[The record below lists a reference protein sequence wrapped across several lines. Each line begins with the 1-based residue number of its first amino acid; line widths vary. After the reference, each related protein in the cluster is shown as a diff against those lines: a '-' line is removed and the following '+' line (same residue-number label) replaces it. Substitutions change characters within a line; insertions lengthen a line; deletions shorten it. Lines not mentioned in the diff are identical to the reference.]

1 MTTAISPAVTI
12 DSHSA
17 PLPCSLCG
25 GMMTAQ
31 DDIDVCV
38 CGSRRVRSQPSVS
51 NVVTTTKLASGG
63 PTTAKIADG
72 PSSTE
77 AKAAAATGIR
87 PCPFCGGTTTKVYPY
102 DEHCREF
109 SVDCWE
115 CELHGPYGPNES
127 AAIVLWNSRPQAAA
141 SRDDVLLAA
150 YAELLHILHEMT
162 DVGNDWCA
170 GKLAVFERVLGQG

>member
-1 MTTAISPAVTI
+1 MTTAISPAVTL
-12 DSHSA
+12 DSHTT
-17 PLPCSLCG
+17 PLPCGLCG
-25 GMMTAQ
+25 GVMTAQ

-51 NVVTTTKLASGG
+51 NVVTTSKLASGG

-77 AKAAAATGIR
+77 AK
-87 PCPFCGGTTTKVYPY
+87 P
-102 DEHCREF
+102 
-109 SVDCWE
+109 
-115 CELHGPYGPNES
+115 
-127 AAIVLWNSRPQAAA
+127 AAA

-170 GKLAVFERVLGQG
+170 GKLAAFERELGA